1 MRTCDLHDII
11 EEIESTYDSSEEI
24 FFTDTSRHMP
34 SRNVIVSILKDMRNI
49 MFPGY
54 FTDGAQT
61 TADARYFVGNTV
73 LGVETKMIE
82 QIRLALYFRDGADQ
96 SPEELDRRAREISAA
111 MLCKLPAIQRMLYKD
126 IQAAFDGDPAAQ
138 SKEEIVYSYPG
149 FFAIWV
155 YRIAHELYEMD
166 VPLVPRIMTEYAHSR
181 TGVDINAGAK
191 VGEYFFIDHA
201 TGVVIG
207 ETTVIGDHVKI
218 YQGVTLGALSTRG
231 GQRLSGVKRHPTIED
246 NVMISAGAKVLGS
259 FTIGANS
266 KIGAGSVVLKPV
278 PPNSTVVGVPGHVVK
293 QNNIRIPYEDLNQT
307 DLPDPVQNEM
317 DSLRESIRD
326 LRLKVEYFEEG
337 AGI

>member
-11 EEIESTYDSSEEI
+11 EEIEATYNSSDEI
-24 FFTDTSRHMP
+24 FFTDPNRRMP
-34 SRNVIVSILKDMRNI
+34 NRNVIIDILKDMRNI

-61 TADARYFVGNTV
+61 TADARYFVGNTA
-73 LGVETKMIE
+73 LAVEAKLIE
-82 QIRLALYFRDGADQ
+82 QVRLALYFREG
-96 SPEELDRRAREISAA
+96 PESRLTELNERAREVASA
-111 MLCKLPAIQRMLYKD
+111 MLCKLPSIQRMLYKD
-126 IQAAFDGDPAAQ
+126 IQAAYDGDPAAQ

-155 YRIAHELYEMD
+155 YRIAHELYQMD
-166 VPLVPRIMTEYAHSR
+166 VPLIPRIMTEYAHSR

-207 ETTVIGDHVKI
+207 ETTVIGNHVKI

-246 NVMISAGAKVLGS
+246 NVTIYANACVLGGE
-259 FTIGANS
+259 TVIGEDS
-266 KIGAGSVVLKPV
+266 VIAGSAFVTESV
-278 PPNSTVVGVPGHVVK
+278 PPHSRVA
-293 QNNIRIPYEDLNQT
+293 LANQE
-307 DLPDPVQNEM
+307 VSVRQA
-317 DSLRESIRD
+317 
-326 LRLKVEYFEEG
+326 
-337 AGI
+337 AGRPATKPPCLDIIV